1 MDRKKQLWLFAA
13 IACIAI
19 VAVWVIFFVRVNRA
33 YPGAEV
39 IQARLHEPLQYGPY
53 TVTVSEARIEDTT
66 AIYEENGLSVSGKTL
81 PEATLVCSVT
91 IERSASDLS
100 DQGQADLK
108 IAHIAVTS
116 GAWSSIVGID
126 ELYAALNKEA
136 IALGELQQGEKQTYI
151 LPFGIWQDSF
161 SPNSLQYLSECPF
174 ILQLSLYPQ
183 KREIL
188 FKITY

>member
-1 MDRKKQLWLFAA
+1 M
-13 IACIAI
+13 
-19 VAVWVIFFVRVNRA
+19 RVNQA
-33 YPGAEV
+33 YPGAEL
-39 IQARLHEPLQYGPY
+39 IQARLNEPLQYGPY
-53 TVTVSEARIEDTT
+53 TVTVSEAHIEDTT

-81 PEATLVCSVT
+81 PEATLVCSVI
-91 IERSASDLS
+91 IERSASDLN

-126 ELYAALNKEA
+126 ELYAALNKEV
-136 IALGELQQGEKQTYI
+136 IALGELQQGEKQKYL
-151 LPFGIWQDSF
+151 LPFGLWKDSI
-161 SPNSLQYLSECPF
+161 SKDGWSHLMERPF

-188 FKITY
+188 FRIAY